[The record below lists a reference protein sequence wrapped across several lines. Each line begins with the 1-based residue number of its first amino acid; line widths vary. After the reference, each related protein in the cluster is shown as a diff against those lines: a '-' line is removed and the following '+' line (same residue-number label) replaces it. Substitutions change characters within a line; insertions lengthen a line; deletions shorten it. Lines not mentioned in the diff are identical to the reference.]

1 MSDIPAVVPAVLTEQ
16 SVIRAQRLRGGA
28 RTFGAIGLAAI
39 LLVAVITLAVMVG
52 AAATPARAVIA
63 IILHRLPL
71 LAIDLDTTG
80 TSEAW
85 QRIVMEVRLPRVL
98 TAGVAGAALAYA
110 GTTYQGVFRNP
121 LADSFLLGIAS
132 GAALG
137 ASIAIMAPLG
147 VDTYGFGL
155 VPPLAF
161 AGACLA
167 VTLAYAAARIG
178 DTVSNTRLILAGVAI
193 SSAAGAVTSFILLT
207 GGERA
212 IPIFAFLFG
221 SFNSATWPRLWVA
234 LPYIALGGAVIAM
247 HARLLNVLQLDEEQ
261 AAQLGIDVLRTKFV
275 LLAAASLIAAA
286 AVAMAGVI
294 GFVGL
299 IVPHV
304 ARMLIGT
311 DYRRLLPLAA
321 LLGASFLIAA
331 DIIARTALQPQEVPV
346 GVVTAIVGA
355 PFFLTLMRA
364 RRLGG

>member
-1 MSDIPAVVPAVLTEQ
+1 
-16 SVIRAQRLRGGA
+16 
-28 RTFGAIGLAAI
+28 
-39 LLVAVITLAVMVG
+39 
-52 AAATPARAVIA
+52 
-63 IILHRLPL
+63 
-71 LAIDLDTTG
+71 
-80 TSEAW
+80 
-85 QRIVMEVRLPRVL
+85 
-98 TAGVAGAALAYA
+98 
-110 GTTYQGVFRNP
+110 
-121 LADSFLLGIAS
+121 
-132 GAALG
+132 
-137 ASIAIMAPLG
+137 
-147 VDTYGFGL
+147 
-155 VPPLAF
+155 
-161 AGACLA
+161 
-167 VTLAYAAARIG
+167 
-178 DTVSNTRLILAGVAI
+178 
-193 SSAAGAVTSFILLT
+193 
-207 GGERA
+207 
-212 IPIFAFLFG
+212 
-221 SFNSATWPRLWVA
+221 
-234 LPYIALGGAVIAM
+234 M